1 MTTTVSI
8 PSSRGPGLL
17 ARSFAEALGTLFLV
31 VVGLGVLIFINPQAV
46 PMPASL
52 ASGLTVAA
60 AMLAFGYLSGGHFN
74 PAITVGHLVAGR
86 MKLIDGAAYVGAQI
100 VGGLLGALAIF
111 AVVRTVPGIPDS
123 RTVFDTATS
132 GFGTHSTFQ
141 VPVTGVMLI
150 EVLGAALLVGVFLG
164 VTARRNPNKLAA
176 PFAVGLTVAVLLGL
190 GQSTGNL
197 AFNPARATAS
207 AIFSSS
213 WAVEQLWVFWVAPL
227 VGAAIAGLIVRGFG
241 ESTPAVVAE
250 AGEPATA
257 EAAEPL
263 PSDAWDEKSHDDADA
278 VAPEGAADASTPAAA
293 SVEEPAEAPVP
304 APVEEKP
311 DVDPAR
317 EFFDGK
323 RG

>member
-1 MTTTVSI
+1 MTTTVSA
-8 PSSRGPGLL
+8 PSSRGSRLL
-17 ARSFAEALGTLFLV
+17 ARASAEALGTLFLV
-31 VVGLGVLIFINPQAV
+31 VIGLGVLIFINPQAV

-52 ASGLTVAA
+52 ASGLTVTA

-86 MKLIDGAAYVGAQI
+86 MKLVDGAAYLGAQI

-111 AVVRTVPGIPDS
+111 AVVRTVPGITDS

-132 GFGTHSTFQ
+132 GFGTHSSFQ

-164 VTARRNPNKLAA
+164 VTARRNPSKIAA
-176 PFAVGLTVAVLLGL
+176 PFAVGLTFAVLLQL

-207 AIFSSS
+207 AVFSSS
-213 WAVEQLWVFWVAPL
+213 WAVEQLWLFWAAPL
-227 VGAAIAGLIVRGFG
+227 VGAAIAGLIFRGFG
-241 ESTPAVVAE
+241 ETTPVAVAE
-250 AGEPATA
+250 VE
-257 EAAEPL
+257 EPL
-263 PSDAWDEKSHDDADA
+263 PADGWDEKSDDAEGAVPESAASVSTPDTAPA
-278 VAPEGAADASTPAAA
+278 VAPAEG
-293 SVEEPAEAPVP
+293 
-304 APVEEKP
+304 KP

-317 EFFDGK
+317 DFFDGK

>member
-8 PSSRGPGLL
+8 PSSRGPRLL
-17 ARSFAEALGTLFLV
+17 ARAFAEALGTLFLV
-31 VVGLGVLIFINPQAV
+31 VIGLGVLIFINPQAV

-52 ASGLTVAA
+52 ASGLTVTA

-86 MKLIDGAAYVGAQI
+86 MKLVDGAAYLGAQI

-111 AVVRTVPGIPDS
+111 AVVRTVPGITDS

-132 GFGTHSTFQ
+132 GFGTHSSFQ

-164 VTARRNPNKLAA
+164 VTARRNPSKLAA
-176 PFAVGLTVAVLLGL
+176 PFAVGLTVAVLLQL

-213 WAVEQLWVFWVAPL
+213 WAVEQLWLFWVAPL
-227 VGAAIAGLIVRGFG
+227 VGAAIAGLIFRGFG
-241 ESTPAVVAE
+241 ETTPVAVAE
-250 AGEPATA
+250 VE
-257 EAAEPL
+257 EPL
-263 PSDAWDEKSHDDADA
+263 PADGWDEKSDDDAKAA
-278 VAPEGAADASTPAAA
+278 VPESAEEVSTPAT
-293 SVEEPAEAPVP
+293 EPAATP
-304 APVEEKP
+304 AEVKP

-317 EFFDGK
+317 DFFDGK

>member
-1 MTTTVSI
+1 
-8 PSSRGPGLL
+8 
-17 ARSFAEALGTLFLV
+17 V
-31 VVGLGVLIFINPQAV
+31 VIGLGVLIFINPQAV

-52 ASGLTVAA
+52 ASGLTVTA

-86 MKLIDGAAYVGAQI
+86 MKLVDGAAYLGAQI
-100 VGGLLGALAIF
+100 VGALLGALAIF
-111 AVVRTVPGIPDS
+111 AVVRTVPGITDS

-132 GFGTHSTFQ
+132 GFGTHSSFQ
-141 VPVTGVMLI
+141 VPMTGVMLI

-164 VTARRNPNKLAA
+164 VTARRNPSKLAA
-176 PFAVGLTVAVLLGL
+176 PFAVGLTVAVLLQL

-213 WAVEQLWVFWVAPL
+213 WAVEQLWLFWVAPL
-227 VGAAIAGLIVRGFG
+227 VGAAIAGLIFRGFG
-241 ESTPAVVAE
+241 ETTPVAVAE
-250 AGEPATA
+250 VEEPLPADGWEEKSDDDA
-257 EAAEPL
+257 EAA
-263 PSDAWDEKSHDDADA
+263 
-278 VAPEGAADASTPAAA
+278 VPESAAEVSTPAAESA
-293 SVEEPAEAPVP
+293 V
-304 APVEEKP
+304 APVEEQP

-317 EFFDGK
+317 DFFDGK

>member
-52 ASGLTVAA
+52 ASGLTVTA

-86 MKLIDGAAYVGAQI
+86 MKLVDGAAYLGAQI

-111 AVVRTVPGIPDS
+111 AVVRTVPGITDS

-132 GFGTHSTFQ
+132 GFGTHSSFQ

-164 VTARRNPNKLAA
+164 VTARRNPSKLAA

-227 VGAAIAGLIVRGFG
+227 VGAAIAGLIFRGFG
-241 ESTPAVVAE
+241 ESTPAAVAE
-250 AGEPATA
+250 AGELATA
-257 EAAEPL
+257 EGSEPL
-263 PSDAWDEKSHDDADA
+263 PSDEWDEKSDGDADA
-278 VAPEGAADASTPAAA
+278 AVPASAAEGSKP
-293 SVEEPAEAPVP
+293 VEAPAEAPVEAP
-304 APVEEKP
+304 ATAPVEEKH

>member
-1 MTTTVSI
+1 MTTTVST
-8 PSSRGPGLL
+8 PSSRGTGLL
-17 ARSFAEALGTLFLV
+17 ARASAEALGTLFLV
-31 VVGLGVLIFINPQAV
+31 VIGLGVLIFINPQAV

-52 ASGLTVAA
+52 ASGLTVTA

-86 MKLIDGAAYVGAQI
+86 MKLVDGAAYLGAQI

-111 AVVRTVPGIPDS
+111 AVVRTVPGITDS

-132 GFGTHSTFQ
+132 GFGTHSSFQ

-164 VTARRNPNKLAA
+164 VTAWRNPSKIAA
-176 PFAVGLTVAVLLGL
+176 PFAVGLTVAVLLQL

-213 WAVEQLWVFWVAPL
+213 WAVEQLWLFWVAPL
-227 VGAAIAGLIVRGFG
+227 VGAAIAGLIFRGFG
-241 ESTPAVVAE
+241 ETAPAVVAE
-250 AGEPATA
+250 VE
-257 EAAEPL
+257 EPL
-263 PSDAWDEKSHDDADA
+263 PADGWDEKSDDDAEAA
-278 VAPEGAADASTPAAA
+278 VPEGAAEVSTPAAA
-293 SVEEPAEAPVP
+293 PAAAPAEV
-304 APVEEKP
+304 KP

-317 EFFDGK
+317 DFFDGK

>member
-1 MTTTVSI
+1 MTTTVSV
-8 PSSRGPGLL
+8 PSSRGTRLL
-17 ARSFAEALGTLFLV
+17 ARASAEALGTLFLV
-31 VVGLGVLIFINPQAV
+31 VIGLGVLIFINPQAV

-52 ASGLTVAA
+52 ASGLTVTA

-86 MKLIDGAAYVGAQI
+86 MKLVDGAAYLGAQI

-111 AVVRTVPGIPDS
+111 AVVRTVPGITDS

-132 GFGTHSTFQ
+132 GFGTHSSFQ

-164 VTARRNPNKLAA
+164 VTARRNPSKLAA
-176 PFAVGLTVAVLLGL
+176 PFAVGLTVAVLLQL

-213 WAVEQLWVFWVAPL
+213 WAVEQLWLFWVAPL
-227 VGAAIAGLIVRGFG
+227 VGAAIAGLIFRGFG
-241 ESTPAVVAE
+241 ETTPVAVAE
-250 AGEPATA
+250 IEEPLPADGPEEKSDDDA
-257 EAAEPL
+257 EAA
-263 PSDAWDEKSHDDADA
+263 
-278 VAPEGAADASTPAAA
+278 APESAAEVST
-293 SVEEPAEAPVP
+293 PAEAPVEAP
-304 APVEEKP
+304 AKEEP

-317 EFFDGK
+317 DFFDGK

>member
-1 MTTTVSI
+1 MTTTVSA
-8 PSSRGPGLL
+8 PSSRGTRLL
-17 ARSFAEALGTLFLV
+17 ARASAEALGTLFLV
-31 VVGLGVLIFINPQAV
+31 VIGLGVLIFINPQAV

-52 ASGLTVAA
+52 ASGLTVTA

-86 MKLIDGAAYVGAQI
+86 MKLVDGAAYLGAQI
-100 VGGLLGALAIF
+100 VGALLGALAIF
-111 AVVRTVPGIPDS
+111 AVVRTVPGITDS

-132 GFGTHSTFQ
+132 GFGTHSSFQ

-164 VTARRNPNKLAA
+164 VTARRNPSKLAA
-176 PFAVGLTVAVLLGL
+176 PFAVGLTVAVLLQL

-213 WAVEQLWVFWVAPL
+213 WAVEQLWLFWVAPL
-227 VGAAIAGLIVRGFG
+227 VGAAIAGLIFRGFG
-241 ESTPAVVAE
+241 ETTPVAVAE
-250 AGEPATA
+250 VEEPLPADGWEEKSDDDA
-257 EAAEPL
+257 EAA
-263 PSDAWDEKSHDDADA
+263 
-278 VAPEGAADASTPAAA
+278 VPESAAEVSTPAAESA
-293 SVEEPAEAPVP
+293 V

-317 EFFDGK
+317 DFFDGK

>member
-1 MTTTVSI
+1 MTTTVSV
-8 PSSRGPGLL
+8 PSSRGTRLL
-17 ARSFAEALGTLFLV
+17 ARASAEALGTLFLV
-31 VVGLGVLIFINPQAV
+31 VIGLGVLIFINPQAV

-52 ASGLTVAA
+52 ASGLSVTA

-86 MKLIDGAAYVGAQI
+86 MKLVDGASYLGAQI

-111 AVVRTVPGIPDS
+111 AVVRTVPGITDS

-132 GFGTHSTFQ
+132 GFGTHSSFQ

-164 VTARRNPNKLAA
+164 VTARRNPSKLAA
-176 PFAVGLTVAVLLGL
+176 PFAVGLTVAVLLQL

-213 WAVEQLWVFWVAPL
+213 WAVEQLWLFWVAPL
-227 VGAAIAGLIVRGFG
+227 VGAAIAGLIFRGFG
-241 ESTPAVVAE
+241 ETTPVAVAE
-250 AGEPATA
+250 IEEPLPADGLEESSDDEA
-257 EAAEPL
+257 EAA
-263 PSDAWDEKSHDDADA
+263 D
-278 VAPEGAADASTPAAA
+278 PERAAEVSTPAAA
-293 SVEEPAEAPVP
+293 PAAAP
-304 APVEEKP
+304 AEEKP

-317 EFFDGK
+317 DFFDGK

>member
-86 MKLIDGAAYVGAQI
+86 MKLVDGAAYVGAQI
-100 VGGLLGALAIF
+100 VGGLLGALALF
-111 AVVRTVPGIPDS
+111 AVVRTVPNIPDS
-123 RTVFDTATS
+123 RAVFETSTS
-132 GFGTHSTFQ
+132 GFGAHSPFQ
-141 VPVTGVMLI
+141 VPVTGVMLV

-164 VTARRNPNKLAA
+164 VTARRNPSKLAA
-176 PFAVGLTVAVLLGL
+176 PFAVGLTVAVLLQL

-207 AIFSSS
+207 AVFSSS
-213 WAVEQLWVFWVAPL
+213 WAVEQLWLFWVAPL
-227 VGAAIAGLIVRGFG
+227 VGAAIAGLIFRGFG
-241 ESTPAVVAE
+241 ESTPAAVTEVE
-250 AGEPATA
+250 EPAISEDA
-257 EAAEPL
+257 ESL
-263 PSDAWDEKSHDDADA
+263 PSDAWDEKSDDDADPA
-278 VAPEGAADASTPAAA
+278 LPESAADVSEPVPTP
-293 SVEEPAEAPVP
+293 VDEPAEAPAA

-311 DVDPAR
+311 VVDPAR

>member
-1 MTTTVSI
+1 MTTTVSTS
-8 PSSRGPGLL
+8 SSRGSRLL
-17 ARSFAEALGTLFLV
+17 ARASAEALGTLFLV
-31 VVGLGVLIFINPQAV
+31 VIGLGVLIFINPQAV
-46 PMPASL
+46 PMPAPL
-52 ASGLTVAA
+52 ASGLAVTA

-74 PAITVGHLVAGR
+74 PAITVGHVVAGR
-86 MKLIDGAAYVGAQI
+86 MKLVDGAAYVVAQI

-111 AVVRTVPGIPDS
+111 AVVRTVPGITDS

-132 GFGTHSTFQ
+132 GFGTHSSFQ

-164 VTARRNPNKLAA
+164 VTARRNPSKLAA
-176 PFAVGLTVAVLLGL
+176 PFAVGLTVAVLLQL

-213 WAVEQLWVFWVAPL
+213 WGVEQLWLFWAAPL
-227 VGAAIAGLIVRGFG
+227 VGAAIAGLIFRGFG
-241 ESTPAVVAE
+241 EATPAAVPEVQEPLPADVPDEESAE
-250 AGEPATA
+250 DA
-257 EAAEPL
+257 EAA
-263 PSDAWDEKSHDDADA
+263 
-278 VAPEGAADASTPAAA
+278 APESAAEISAPAAEPA
-293 SVEEPAEAPVP
+293 ARPAEA
-304 APVEEKP
+304 KP

-323 RG
+323 RD

>member
-1 MTTTVSI
+1 MTTTVSV
-8 PSSRGPGLL
+8 PSSRGTRLL
-17 ARSFAEALGTLFLV
+17 ARASAEALGTLFLV
-31 VVGLGVLIFINPQAV
+31 VIGLGVLIFINPQAV

-52 ASGLTVAA
+52 ASGLSVTA

-86 MKLIDGAAYVGAQI
+86 MKLVDGAAYLGAQI
-100 VGGLLGALAIF
+100 VGGLLGALALF
-111 AVVRTVPGIPDS
+111 AVVRTVPNIPDS
-123 RTVFDTATS
+123 RAVFETSTS
-132 GFGTHSTFQ
+132 GFGAHSPFQ
-141 VPVTGVMLI
+141 VAVTGVMLI

-164 VTARRNPNKLAA
+164 VTARRNPSKIAA
-176 PFAVGLTVAVLLGL
+176 PFAVGLTVAVLLQL

-213 WAVEQLWVFWVAPL
+213 WAVEQLWLFWVAPL
-227 VGAAIAGLIVRGFG
+227 VGAAIAGLIFRGFG

-250 AGEPATA
+250 VE
-257 EAAEPL
+257 EPL
-263 PSDAWDEKSHDDADA
+263 PADRWDEKSDDKAEA
-278 VAPEGAADASTPAAA
+278 AAPERAAEDSTPAAA
-293 SVEEPAEAPVP
+293 PAAAP
-304 APVEEKP
+304 AEEKP

-317 EFFDGK
+317 DFFDGK

>member
-1 MTTTVSI
+1 MTTTVSV
-8 PSSRGPGLL
+8 PSSRGTRLL
-17 ARSFAEALGTLFLV
+17 ARASAEALGTLFLV
-31 VVGLGVLIFINPQAV
+31 VIGLGVLIFINPQAV

-52 ASGLTVAA
+52 ASGLSVTA

-86 MKLIDGAAYVGAQI
+86 MKLVDGASYLGAQI

-111 AVVRTVPGIPDS
+111 AVVRTVPGITDS

-132 GFGTHSTFQ
+132 GFGTHSSFQ

-164 VTARRNPNKLAA
+164 VTARRNPSKLAA
-176 PFAVGLTVAVLLGL
+176 PFAVGLTVAVLLQL

-213 WAVEQLWVFWVAPL
+213 WAVEQLWLFWVAPL
-227 VGAAIAGLIVRGFG
+227 VGAAIAGLIFRGFG
-241 ESTPAVVAE
+241 ETTPVAVAE
-250 AGEPATA
+250 IEEPLPVDGLEESSDDEA
-257 EAAEPL
+257 EAA
-263 PSDAWDEKSHDDADA
+263 D
-278 VAPEGAADASTPAAA
+278 PERAAEVSTPAAA
-293 SVEEPAEAPVP
+293 PAAAP
-304 APVEEKP
+304 AEEKP

-317 EFFDGK
+317 DFFDGK

>member
-1 MTTTVSI
+1 MTTTVSV
-8 PSSRGPGLL
+8 PSSRGSRLL
-17 ARSFAEALGTLFLV
+17 ARAFAEALGTLFLV
-31 VVGLGVLIFINPQAV
+31 VIGLGVLIFINPQAV

-52 ASGLTVAA
+52 ASGLTVTA

-86 MKLIDGAAYVGAQI
+86 MKLVDGAAYLGAQI

-111 AVVRTVPGIPDS
+111 AVVRTVPGITDS

-132 GFGTHSTFQ
+132 GFGTHSSFQ

-164 VTARRNPNKLAA
+164 VTARRNPSKLAA
-176 PFAVGLTVAVLLGL
+176 PFAVGLTVAVLLQL

-213 WAVEQLWVFWVAPL
+213 WAVEQLWLFWVAPL
-227 VGAAIAGLIVRGFG
+227 VGAAIAGLIFRGFG
-241 ESTPAVVAE
+241 ETAPAAVAEVEEPLPADGWDEKSDDDAEAAVPESAAEVSTPAVA
-250 AGEPATA
+250 
-257 EAAEPL
+257 
-263 PSDAWDEKSHDDADA
+263 
-278 VAPEGAADASTPAAA
+278 PAAA
-293 SVEEPAEAPVP
+293 PAEV
-304 APVEEKP
+304 KP

-317 EFFDGK
+317 DFFDGK
-323 RG
+323 RD

>member
-1 MTTTVSI
+1 MTTTVSV
-8 PSSRGPGLL
+8 PSSRGTRLL
-17 ARSFAEALGTLFLV
+17 ARASAEALGTLFLV
-31 VVGLGVLIFINPQAV
+31 VIGLGVLIFINPQAV

-52 ASGLTVAA
+52 ASGLSVTA

-86 MKLIDGAAYVGAQI
+86 MKLVDGAAYLGAQI
-100 VGGLLGALAIF
+100 VGGLLGALALF
-111 AVVRTVPGIPDS
+111 AVVRTVPNIPDS
-123 RTVFDTATS
+123 RAVFETSTS
-132 GFGTHSTFQ
+132 GFGAHSPFQ

-164 VTARRNPNKLAA
+164 VTARRNPSKIAA
-176 PFAVGLTVAVLLGL
+176 PFAVGLTVAVLLQL

-213 WAVEQLWVFWVAPL
+213 WAVEQLWLFWVAPL
-227 VGAAIAGLIVRGFG
+227 VGAAIAGLIFRGFG
-241 ESTPAVVAE
+241 ESTPAAVADVE
-250 AGEPATA
+250 
-257 EAAEPL
+257 EPL
-263 PSDAWDEKSHDDADA
+263 PADRWDEKSDDEA
-278 VAPEGAADASTPAAA
+278 EAAAQERAAEISTPAAA
-293 SVEEPAEAPVP
+293 PAAAP
-304 APVEEKP
+304 AEEKP

-317 EFFDGK
+317 DFFDGK

>member
-8 PSSRGPGLL
+8 PSSRGPRLL
-17 ARSFAEALGTLFLV
+17 ARAFAEALGTLFLV
-31 VVGLGVLIFINPQAV
+31 VIGLGVLIFINPQAV

-52 ASGLTVAA
+52 ASGLTVTA

-86 MKLIDGAAYVGAQI
+86 MKLVDGAAYLGAQI

-111 AVVRTVPGIPDS
+111 AVVRTVPGITDS

-132 GFGTHSTFQ
+132 GFGTHSSFQ

-164 VTARRNPNKLAA
+164 VTARRNPSKLAA
-176 PFAVGLTVAVLLGL
+176 PFAVGLTVAVLLQL

-213 WAVEQLWVFWVAPL
+213 WAVEQLWLFWVAPL
-227 VGAAIAGLIVRGFG
+227 LGAAIAGLIFRGFG
-241 ESTPAVVAE
+241 ETTPVAVAVIE
-250 AGEPATA
+250 EPLPADGLEEKSDDDA
-257 EAAEPL
+257 EAA
-263 PSDAWDEKSHDDADA
+263 
-278 VAPEGAADASTPAAA
+278 APESAAEVST
-293 SVEEPAEAPVP
+293 PAEAPVQAP
-304 APVEEKP
+304 AKEEP

-317 EFFDGK
+317 DFFDGK

>member
-8 PSSRGPGLL
+8 PSSRGPRLL
-17 ARSFAEALGTLFLV
+17 ARAFAEALGTLFLV
-31 VVGLGVLIFINPQAV
+31 VIGLGVLIFINPQAV

-52 ASGLTVAA
+52 ASGLTVTA

-86 MKLIDGAAYVGAQI
+86 MKLVDGAAYVGAQI

-111 AVVRTVPGIPDS
+111 AVVRTVPGITDS

-132 GFGTHSTFQ
+132 GFGTHSSFQ

-164 VTARRNPNKLAA
+164 VTARRNPSKLAA
-176 PFAVGLTVAVLLGL
+176 PFAVGLTVAVLLQL
-190 GQSTGNL
+190 GQTTGNL

-213 WAVEQLWVFWVAPL
+213 WAVEQLWLFWVAPL
-227 VGAAIAGLIVRGFG
+227 VGAAIAGLIFRGFG
-241 ESTPAVVAE
+241 ETTPVAVAEIEEPLPADGLEEKSDDDAEAVVPESAAEVSTPA
-250 AGEPATA
+250 
-257 EAAEPL
+257 
-263 PSDAWDEKSHDDADA
+263 DA
-278 VAPEGAADASTPAAA
+278 
-293 SVEEPAEAPVP
+293 PAEAPAV
-304 APVEEKP
+304 APTEVKP

-317 EFFDGK
+317 DFFDGK